1 MVTDGFGCMLVTSVG
16 MNTVWGEKMS
26 SRNCG
31 LNGET
36 KLQAY
41 LIMKLIQCIVTV
53 GLVVAALVLAF
64 SLIWYFTGN
73 TVDDGG
79 NRDLM
84 ADEL

>member
-1 MVTDGFGCMLVTSVG
+1 MLVTSVG
-16 MNTVWGEKMS
+16 VNTVWGEKMS
-26 SRNCG
+26 SRNRG

-79 NRDLM
+79 NREFNGRRTLVM
-84 ADEL
+84 